1 MKKQLALTLAMIIAL
16 NTQVLAAERN
26 IIGGYGLYNH
36 LGERIGEVL
45 LINENGTIIHEQKLE
60 EVETMKV
67 ETTEEQITQTVSI
80 QSELTYS
87 TLVLTEPPEVGTVLG
102 NIMKEGENLPLNY
115 ASSYTEPYATYSLG
129 QCAWY
134 ANGRLREV
142 TNKQVHISGAAKG
155 WIAKAEEMDEFLV
168 EYNINQPQEHSVA
181 VYIPINPNDTHPGH
195 VVFIEYIER
204 DDAGNP
210 TYIYYTD
217 ANGKCDTE
225 LDVFTPN
232 VDGVVRKESF
242 EEFSKDTNLRL
253 SGYVSVN
260 LNE

>member
-1 MKKQLALTLAMIIAL
+1 MKKQLALTLAMIL
-16 NTQVLAAERN
+16 MLGTQTLAAERN

-36 LGERIGEVL
+36 LGEWIGEVL
-45 LINENGTIIHEQKLE
+45 LINENGTIIQERMLE
-60 EVETMKV
+60 EQTETMQSQLIPKSTIQI
-67 ETTEEQITQTVSI
+67 ETSIVSAI
-80 QSELTYS
+80 EA
-87 TLVLTEPPEVGTVLG
+87 PEVGTVLG

-168 EYNINQPQEHSVA
+168 EYNINQPQENSVA
-181 VYIPINPNDTHPGH
+181 VYIPIDKNDTHPGH

-210 TYIYYTD
+210 VYIYYTD
-217 ANGKCDTE
+217 ANGKYDTE

>member
-60 EVETMKV
+60 EVETMQIETQKV
-67 ETTEEQITQTVSI
+67 E
-80 QSELTYS
+80 L
-87 TLVLTEPPEVGTVLG
+87 LTEPPEVGIVLG
-102 NIMKEGENLPLNY
+102 NIMKEGENLPLDY

-155 WIAKAEEMDEFLV
+155 WIAKAEEMDEFLM
-168 EYNINQPQEHSVA
+168 EYDINQPQEHSVA
-181 VYIPINPNDTHPGH
+181 VYIPIDANDTHPGH

-204 DDAGNP
+204 DAAGNP

-217 ANGKCDTE
+217 ANGKYDTE